1 MNSSTTY
8 IIPPDFAAKIL
19 EKTAQDIIQFIPS
32 LAWPLLKTFLSP
44 VIPTIIIAIVLLVV
58 FIVFIAM
65 TLGRPFGSNGLSP
78 ATNRWI
84 GSVSYFIVHGAII
97 WICWNIWGL
106 GMIDEG
112 IFWMLQVIAF
122 MSVRIILLW
131 TGIWV
136 Y

>member
-1 MNSSTTY
+1 VAVAQN
-8 IIPPDFAAKIL
+8 IP
-19 EKTAQDIIQFIPS
+19 
-32 LAWPLLKTFLSP
+32 LSGHP
-44 VIPTIIIAIVLLVV
+44 NNYIAIVLLVV

-131 TGIWV
+131 TGFGFISDNIRS
-136 Y
+136 